1 MYTGQW
7 PRTRHSV
14 KTTVCPNRTHTC
26 HTVPHRCMCSQ
37 YFQSE
42 ITEKKDVRHLE
53 ELVSPMLFDAI
64 ASDRDDDA
72 GNFRIVRGTMDT
84 SIEYERVEPYL
95 IGFQI
100 DSEDDSQ
107 AMREGRTPEHVSLR
121 EQRENFGLEG
131 SRVLTA
137 GIRFLTEQ
145 RYGWEEGGPLRYRN
159 DMLTFGAQF
168 STSGGL
174 GQVKILGLE

>member
-1 MYTGQW
+1 
-7 PRTRHSV
+7 
-14 KTTVCPNRTHTC
+14 
-26 HTVPHRCMCSQ
+26 
-37 YFQSE
+37 
-42 ITEKKDVRHLE
+42 
-53 ELVSPMLFDAI
+53 
-64 ASDRDDDA
+64 
-72 GNFRIVRGTMDT
+72 MDT